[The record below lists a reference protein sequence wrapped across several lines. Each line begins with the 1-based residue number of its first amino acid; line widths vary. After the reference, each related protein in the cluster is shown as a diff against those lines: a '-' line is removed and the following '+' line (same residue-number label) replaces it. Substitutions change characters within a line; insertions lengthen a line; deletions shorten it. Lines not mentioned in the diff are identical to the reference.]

1 VHDLPPRH
9 ADVTPDDVNDV
20 DIHAQRSALVALAN
34 AGRTAPAQADALLR
48 AVPDDVEA
56 TAVAVVAGAS
66 AARAWPTLKAALQT
80 DALTPWLHVA
90 AVDAALQAGA
100 FLDEQWLV
108 RAQVR
113 FQQLEGDTA
122 CTRERA
128 MLGSAIGQTLRR
140 RHATAAAAYLAVSA
154 KGWPR
159 LQGSLPHAPAVPDDG
174 PSDSEIWG
182 KRLIY
187 VVFVVLAGM
196 LWKLAT
202 LAPHMAH
209 GGGGP

>member
-1 VHDLPPRH
+1 
-9 ADVTPDDVNDV
+9 VNDV
-20 DIHAQRSALVALAN
+20 DIHAQRAALIAVAN
-34 AGRTAPAQADALLR
+34 AGTTAPVQADGLLR
-48 AVPDDVEA
+48 AAPNDVDA
-56 TAVAVVAGAS
+56 VAVAVVAGAS

-80 DALTPWLHVA
+80 EALTPWLHVA
-90 AVDAALQAGA
+90 AVDAALAAGA

-113 FQQLEGDTA
+113 FVQLEGNA
-122 CTRERA
+122 ASARERA

-140 RHATAAAAYLAVSA
+140 RHSADAPTYLAASA
-154 KGWPR
+154 KGWPK

-187 VVFVVLAGM
+187 VVISVLAGL

-209 GGGGP
+209 GGGP